1 MERRFEEGEI
11 IQHFKRE
18 LVDLTKDEATKYLYR
33 VVGIAR
39 HSETMEE
46 MMVYQALY
54 GDKGLFVRPLSMFES
69 KVDREKYPDIK
80 QVYRFEKYK

>member
-1 MERRFEEGEI
+1 MEKRFEVGEI

-18 LVDLTKDEATKYLYR
+18 LVDLTREEATKYLYR

-54 GDKGLFVRPLSMFES
+54 GDRGLFVRPLEMFES
-69 KVDREKYPDIK
+69 KVDRKKYPKIK
-80 QVYRFEKYK
+80 QVYRFEAYK